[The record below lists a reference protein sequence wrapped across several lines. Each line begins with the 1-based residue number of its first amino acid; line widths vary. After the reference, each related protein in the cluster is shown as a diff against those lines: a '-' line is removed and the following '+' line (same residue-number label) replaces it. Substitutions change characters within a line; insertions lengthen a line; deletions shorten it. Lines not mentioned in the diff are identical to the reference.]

1 MDRTDALSIP
11 REVKL
16 RVAKRDSVDGWPCC
30 ILCGRPAPSRNVLS
44 FSCAHYISRAQGGLG
59 IAENILTLCPVC
71 PLEYDGTER
80 NNLRPILRRY
90 LREHYDDWNE
100 DALTYKK

>member
-1 MDRTDALSIP
+1 MRELHRQTRATSIP
-11 REVKL
+11 AAVKQ
-16 RVAKRDSVDGWPCC
+16 VVWERDCGRCV
-30 ILCGRPAPSRNVLS
+30 LCGRPGNPW
-44 FSCAHYISRAQGGLG
+44 CHYISRAQGGLG

-71 PLEYDGTER
+71 HLEYDGTER